1 MITITL
7 GAAKMVTNTL
17 GAAMRTNTLDAA
29 VITNTLGAAM
39 ISNTLGAA
47 MITNTSHAKTLLIK
61 WSWKSAENDGSINL
75 NKYFGQAA
83 DNF

>member
-1 MITITL
+1 MIT
-7 GAAKMVTNTL
+7 NTP
-17 GAAMRTNTLDAA
+17 DAA
-29 VITNTLGAAM
+29 ITNTLGAA
-39 ISNTLGAA
+39 ITNTPGAA